1 MAFKPYEQPA
11 EKRKDWSDYV
21 GQALPMI
28 GTVGG
33 GIVGGIYG
41 GPAGAMA
48 GAQLGGGLGSGLAG
62 IISPYQERS
71 DAMMS
76 GAGAALG
83 AGARTIAQSP
93 LGARWQGQVE
103 DEWKQQDAAKRYGTI
118 SPAQAAA
125 QQQQTNTAAIKPM
138 VKSPY
143 GGLQIQDD
151 PFARYA

>member
-1 MAFKPYEQPA
+1 MAFKPYEQPS
-11 EKRKDWSDYV
+11 EPRKDWSDYL
-21 GQALPMI
+21 GQGLSLA

-33 GIVGGIYG
+33 GIIGGVAG
-41 GPAGAMA
+41 GPAGALA
-48 GAQLGGGLGSGLAG
+48 GAQLGGGLGSAIGGLV
-62 IISPYQERS
+62 SPYQERG
-71 DAMMS
+71 DAMS
-76 GAGAALG
+76 SAGYSALG
-83 AGARTIAQSP
+83 SGIKTIAQSP